1 MIIPIH
7 VYNIIST
14 DNRFI
19 DTLMILGDSN
29 EMRKVGEICG
39 YQCYVD
45 IWIHLKYY

>member
-29 EMRKVGEICG
+29 EMRKVGDMRISMLRG
-39 YQCYVD
+39 Y
-45 IWIHLKYY
+45 IHGSI

>member
-29 EMRKVGEICG
+29 EMRKVGE
-39 YQCYVD
+39 YVD
-45 IWIHLKYY
+45 MLHGSI